1 MSFFCEILVAHP
13 HGVEV
18 ARVDVPLTFVTLAG
32 EVEQA
37 FRLDTGAYV
46 TTVSE
51 DIAARC
57 ELPAGGSPIPVSGVG
72 GNVAGRLVDVR
83 CRFPPDALSGA
94 DGLEADFQW
103 VVIPGHT
110 KTALL
115 SLADVHRHFSIG
127 TDDAFV
133 HFAER

>member
-1 MSFFCEILVAHP
+1 MSFFCAIRVAHP

-18 ARVDVPLTFVTLAG
+18 ARVDVLLTFVTAAG
-32 EVEQA
+32 EVDQP
-37 FRLDTGAYV
+37 FRLDTGAYI

-51 DIAARC
+51 DVAARC
-57 ELPAGGSPIPVSGVG
+57 GLPQGGPPIPVSGVG
-72 GNVAGRLVDVR
+72 GQVTGRLVDVR
-83 CRFPPDALSGA
+83 CRFPPDALSGS

-103 VVIPGHT
+103 VVIPGQT

-127 TDDAFV
+127 TDDAYM